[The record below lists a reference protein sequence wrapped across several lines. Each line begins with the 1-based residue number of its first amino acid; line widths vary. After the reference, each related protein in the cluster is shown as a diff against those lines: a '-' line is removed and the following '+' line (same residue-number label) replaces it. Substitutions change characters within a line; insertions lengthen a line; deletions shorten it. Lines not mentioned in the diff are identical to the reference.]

1 MKDSKLIILLKKH
14 SLRKLNK
21 FQEYTES
28 PFFNK
33 RPILAKLCA
42 YLLRLAPDFND
53 NYRLRKETIYK
64 HLFPDKPFNK
74 TAFNRLMSQLLNL
87 FEGFLV
93 DYAWRDKTL
102 DRQLLLLEE
111 LRLMKMDKH
120 YQSVERKY
128 HKLLAESP
136 LEQIPNAYIQ
146 HQFHREL
153 NNKFITQG
161 GRQYDPNLQ
170 QSSDFLDI
178 FFLAEKLRIACDMVN
193 RNRVIKANY
202 NCGLI
207 DELLQHLDKKE
218 YTQTPIIQIYSS
230 ILQMQM
236 HSSPEDEQYYIKLK
250 YLLAEH
256 ALGFS
261 KLELLSIYDYVLN
274 FTIGQ
279 INKGQASYYGES
291 FTHYK
296 FLVQNRIIFVDGYLP
311 AWDYKNIV
319 TTGLRLQEFEWTKQF
334 IEDYRV
340 YLPSNV
346 RENAYVYNSAAYY
359 LEIGDYTLALRTLY
373 NVEFTDATYQFG
385 AKIIQLKAYYE
396 LDESEALFSLIS
408 AFNNLLRRKKIS
420 EYWKQANL
428 NCVKLCKR
436 LFTLKEKKDYI
447 TKEKFQTEYDK
458 LSLDLKNTSPLTNKP
473 WLESCMSKLIK

>member
-1 MKDSKLIILLKKH
+1 MKDSKLIILLKKY

-21 FQEYTES
+21 FQEYTAS

-33 RPILAKLCA
+33 RPTLVKLCA
-42 YLLRLAPDFND
+42 YLLRLAPNFED

-64 HLFPDKPFNK
+64 HIFPDKAFDK
-74 TAFNRLMSQLLNL
+74 TAFNRLMSQLLSL
-87 FEGFLV
+87 FENFLV

-111 LRLMKMDKH
+111 LRLTKMDKH

-128 HKLLAESP
+128 HKLIDESP
-136 LEQIPNAYIQ
+136 LEENYNAHIR
-146 HQFHREL
+146 HLFHKEL

-161 GRQYDPNLQ
+161 GRQYDHNLQ

-178 FFLAEKLRIACDMVN
+178 YFLVEKLKIACDMAN

-202 NCGLI
+202 TCGLI
-207 DELLQHLDKKE
+207 NELLQHLKQKE
-218 YTQTPIIQIYSS
+218 YSQTPIIQIYSS
-230 ILQMQM
+230 ILQMQTQ
-236 HSSPEDEQYYIKLK
+236 SSPEDEQYYIKLK
-250 YLLAEH
+250 NLLAEY
-256 ALGFS
+256 ALEFNKS
-261 KLELLSIYDYVLN
+261 ELLSIYDYVLN

-279 INKGQASYYGES
+279 INKGQAHYYGES
-291 FTHYK
+291 FSHYK
-296 FLVQNRIIFVDGYLP
+296 FLVKNKIIFVDGYLP

-319 TTGLRLQEFEWTKQF
+319 TTGLRLREFEWTKQF
-334 IEDYRV
+334 IEDYHI
-340 YLPSNV
+340 YLPPDV
-346 RENAYVYNSAAYY
+346 RKNAYIYNSAAYY
-359 LEIGDYTLALRTLY
+359 LEVGNHTLALRTLY

-447 TKEKFQTEYDK
+447 TNEKFQIECNK
-458 LSLDLKNTSPLTNKP
+458 LSLELKNTSPLTNKP
-473 WLESCMSKLIK
+473 WLEECLSKLKN